1 MRRYRRGFSY
11 RQRFIADE
19 VQADDLPHRP
29 RYSVTEMTMHRV
41 AHHFPQLLDND
52 FSPAETD
59 ALKIQSPALIVFLLV
74 IVKALEPLFT
84 QSKRQAPANER
95 L

>member
-1 MRRYRRGFSY
+1 M
-11 RQRFIADE
+11 
-19 VQADDLPHRP
+19 
-29 RYSVTEMTMHRV
+29 
-41 AHHFPQLLDND
+41 
-52 FSPAETD
+52 
-59 ALKIQSPALIVFLLV
+59 KIQSPALIVFLLV